1 MDRRKLL
8 VIFLICTIL
17 AICFFPHLS
26 GQMDNSTTKPPFLDA
41 SSQYS
46 PEEDLPL
53 NPGNFT
59 SISTNSSKTPD
70 PSPIPTPVLTPT
82 PSKIATNIS
91 PPNSY
96 SSNEVFVSPSP
107 TPIPVDN
114 SRELQSAIW
123 ALGKTGGEIVL
134 QSDLFLSE
142 IDVAVTSNVI
152 LSGVDSNVTLHFVT
166 KRLNVAVNA
175 SNVVIK
181 NLTIDASYLGDRNV
195 LAIYL
200 GAKNVTLTDLIFQNH
215 YSKKSA
221 IVSLG
226 SNVTLS
232 NLAFNN
238 SVGAHLIQ
246 IAGSQSNIRNCS
258 SSDQSTYALV
268 TMGGG
273 ISNVTIEQC
282 VVNNRPLFNGGYTCV
297 SSSNLWIVNNTLIG
311 FPKWTYGILVEGG
324 TSDPIRA
331 PFERVYILD
340 NKIKAGFSGYNAIA
354 IYGLSSNV
362 LVANNTVDQQLSG
375 HNAIGISSGVNVTVT
390 QNTVYGSV
398 EGAEGGIEVE
408 SNPVHNRLIGISEN
422 VTVTKNLVFNCFWG
436 IYVRVMV
443 PTHENWA
450 GVPLLSKNILI
461 NGNMVY
467 NCSVGVN
474 LLQGEN
480 IIVID
485 NDIANN
491 IKPFI
496 INQINVYNYSLNGNR
511 LQ

>member
-1 MDRRKLL
+1 MGRRRLL
-8 VIFLICTIL
+8 VIFLICTVL
-17 AICFFPHLS
+17 AICFFPLLS
-26 GQMDNSTTKPPFLDA
+26 SQMDNSSTKSSFLDA

-46 PEEDLPL
+46 PEDLPL
-53 NPGNFT
+53 NQGNFS
-59 SISTNSSKTPD
+59 SISTNSSKVPD
-70 PSPIPTPVLTPT
+70 PSSIPTSVLTPT
-82 PSKIATNIS
+82 PSKIATEIS
-91 PPNSY
+91 PPISY

-107 TPIPVDN
+107 TPTPVNN

-134 QSDLFLSE
+134 RSDLYLSE
-142 IDVAVTSNVI
+142 IDVGVTSNVV
-152 LSGVDSNVTLHFVT
+152 LSGVDSNVTLHFMS

-181 NLTIDASYLGDRNV
+181 NLTIDAYYLGDRNA

-200 GAKNVTLTDLIFQNH
+200 GARNVTLTDLIFQNH
-215 YSKKSA
+215 FSNKSA
-221 IVSLG
+221 LISLG

-232 NLAFNN
+232 NLAFSNV
-238 SVGAHLIQ
+238 SGAFPIQ
-246 IAGSQSNIRNCS
+246 VAGSYSNVRNCS

-273 ISNVTIEQC
+273 ISDVTIELC
-282 VVNNRPLFNGGYTCV
+282 VANNRPLFSGGYTGV
-297 SSSNLWIVNNTLIG
+297 SSSNLWIVNNTLVG

-324 TSDPIRA
+324 TGDPIQA
-331 PFERVYILD
+331 PFDRVYILD
-340 NKIKAGFSGYNAIA
+340 NKIKAGFSSYNAIA

-362 LVANNTVDQQLSG
+362 LVANNTVNQQLSG
-375 HNAIGISSGVNVTVT
+375 HNAIAVSSGVNVTVT

-398 EGAEGGIEVE
+398 ESAEGGIEVE

-422 VTVTKNLVFNCFWG
+422 ITVTKNLVFNCFWG
-436 IYVRVMV
+436 IYVRVMA
-443 PTHENWA
+443 PKHENWA

-480 IIVID
+480 IIVQD
-485 NDIANN
+485 NDIAGN

-496 INQINVYNYSLNGNR
+496 VDQVNVYNYSLNGNR